1 MPLVEPWMFGTIP
14 AKGFYIRHARGI
26 SLSDVHFHYA
36 KPDGRPLCVTDD
48 AGEVYYH
55 NITVD
60 GTAVEVAK

>member
-1 MPLVEPWMFGTIP
+1 MLGTIP

-36 KPDGRPLCVTDD
+36 KPDGRSLFVTDD

-60 GTAVEVAK
+60 GKAVEVTK